1 MCLFSYIFRYF
12 IRIFSVALKEN
23 EKMKSNSIILFLF
36 ISFVIGSTS
45 FGQNYE
51 DDKNNT
57 SIESFDSKPSELNF
71 LSVQTFQVVPSEII
85 LKNNNVFISQIGA
98 DNLIKV
104 NTQSTISNID
114 LLQYGNQNRIYLDI
128 VANTIEESVI
138 QNGNN
143 NVFSD
148 YSTYDLNYHSAEII
162 QTGNNHNLTW
172 FGGNSV
178 SEKIKIN
185 MQGESKTIIV
195 RNFN

>member
-1 MCLFSYIFRYF
+1 
-12 IRIFSVALKEN
+12 
-23 EKMKSNSIILFLF
+23 MKNNSTILFLF

-57 SIESFDSKPSELNF
+57 SIESFDSKSSELNF
-71 LSVQTFQVVPSEII
+71 LASQNFQVIPTENI
-85 LKNNNVFISQIGA
+85 LMNNNVFISQIGA
-98 DNLIKV
+98 NNLMKV
-104 NTQSTISNID
+104 KTQSKNSDID
-114 LLQYGNQNRIYLDI
+114 LLQYGDQNRIYLDI
-128 VANTIEESVI
+128 VANTIEESVA
-138 QNGNN
+138 QYGNN

-148 YSTYDLNYHSAEII
+148 YSTSGLDYHSAEII
-162 QTGNNHNLTW
+162 QTGNSHNLTW
-172 FGGNSV
+172 FGGNSI